1 VSHIICIGVATLD
14 VILEVERYPQEDA
27 EIRALDRRIARG
39 GNAANTAVVL
49 AQLGH
54 RCALVVTLGDDA
66 SAASIEADLQAH
78 GVDMRDCRRIEG
90 GHSPTSYILAS
101 RASGSRS
108 IVHHRRLPEYTAQD
122 FAEIDLGGCDWA
134 HFEGRNVAATRRMLE
149 RLRRERPELLVSL
162 EIEKPRE
169 GIEALWPL
177 ADLLLFSRAYA
188 MGLGH
193 SDPGAFLRGLQA
205 PRDALRICS
214 WGADGALGLD
224 REGRLHRSPAFPP
237 SAIVDSVGAG
247 DSFNAGV
254 IDALLRGAD
263 LPEVLEAGCRL
274 AGRKLGRQGFS
285 GLGPE

>member
-1 VSHIICIGVATLD
+1 VSHITCIGIATLD
-14 VILEVERYPQEDA
+14 VILEVERYPCED
-27 EIRALDRRIARG
+27 EEMRALDRRITRG

-54 RCALVVTLGDDA
+54 RCGLVATLGDDA
-66 SAASIEADLQAH
+66 SAAAIEADLHAH
-78 GVDMRDCRRIEG
+78 GVDTRHCRRIEG

-108 IVHHRRLPEYTAQD
+108 IVHHRRLAEYSAED
-122 FAEIDLGGCDWA
+122 FAAIDLGPCDWT
-134 HFEGRNVAATRRMLE
+134 HVEGRNVAATRQMLE
-149 RLRRERPELLVSL
+149 RLRRQRPGLRVSL

-169 GIEALWPL
+169 GIETLWPL

-188 MGLGH
+188 TGLGH
-193 SDPGAFLRGLQA
+193 GDPEAFLRGLQA
-205 PRDALRICS
+205 PDDALRVCS

-237 SAIVDSVGAG
+237 SEIVDSVGAG

-254 IDALLRGAD
+254 IDALLRGDD
-263 LPEVLEAGCRL
+263 LPEALEAGCRL
-274 AGRKLGRQGFS
+274 AGRKLGRRGFS
-285 GLGPE
+285 GLGPQ